1 MKVYTVSDLHADYPE
16 NMDWVLSLNSSE
28 YKSDIVIL
36 AGDISHDLNDLERV
50 LLLLL
55 ANLRLFILCL
65 AIMNY
70 GSKMTIM
77 IVH

>member
-36 AGDISHDLNDLERV
+36 AGDISHDLNDLMQV
-50 LLLLL
+50 F
-55 ANLRLFILCL
+55 NSFIGKFK
-65 AIMNY
+65 A
-70 GSKMTIM
+70 
-77 IVH
+77 VHFVPGNHELWVEDDLYDCS